1 MPCVELADTVVDPDL
16 EKRICEMLLRKKGI

>member
-1 MPCVELADTVVDPDL
+1 MSCVELADAVVDPDL